1 MIRPTAL
8 TTLLASDAFSPLD
21 RHFADLI
28 RRLSGS
34 DQPALT
40 LAAALVSRRL
50 ADGHPCLSLDEVA
63 GQSLVQS
70 SAAPVVCPPRAE
82 WEATLLASPVAGRP
96 GKTRPLIL
104 DTAGRLYL
112 HRYWT
117 YEQTVAEQIRRRVV
131 GQASRLSPTSSQ
143 KLGAP
148 ASGPA
153 YCELPDGSSRAGG
166 RRSGLSAPAKGP
178 SPTDAGDRRDACPTL
193 DAESL
198 RSCLDR
204 LFPADASGQPSGQ
217 KVAAFMAARQ
227 RFCVI
232 TGGPGTGKTWTVAR
246 LLALLLEQPGAA
258 NLRVRL
264 AAPTGKAVA
273 RLQESLASALAGLD
287 CPDAVKTRLQAKD
300 LTTTLHRLLG
310 TIPNSVKFRHNAD
323 HPLPVDVLV
332 VDETSMVSLPLMAR
346 LLAALPPAARLI
358 LVGDKDQLSP
368 VDPGNVLGDLCQAA
382 AINGFSETFRADYER
397 CGGEALPVAT
407 EAGTSGTLLDCVV
420 QLGKNYRSG
429 ETAALHAVS
438 AAVNAGDATRAGDLL
453 REFTAASGAVAWQP
467 LPAPGQL
474 EDALRTT
481 VISHYGPVLQAASAT
496 EALRALGRFRI
507 LCAVRE
513 GPYGTIAVNRLV
525 EQILGEEGFTTPE
538 AIQRGSYA
546 GKPLMVTANHYLLKL
561 YNGDTGVV
569 GQPPPAAAVP
579 ATALV
584 VATNGGGSSLV
595 HFPEETGGLRA
606 IARERLPEHE
616 TAYALTIHKSQ
627 GSEFEQ
633 VLLILPDATSPVL
646 TRALLYTGLT
656 RAKKVVRLLASE
668 ASLRAAIESPAPRRS
683 GLSDAL
689 ARPTA

>member
-1 MIRPTAL
+1 
-8 TTLLASDAFSPLD
+8 
-21 RHFADLI
+21 
-28 RRLSGS
+28 
-34 DQPALT
+34 
-40 LAAALVSRRL
+40 
-50 ADGHPCLSLDEVA
+50 
-63 GQSLVQS
+63 
-70 SAAPVVCPPRAE
+70 
-82 WEATLLASPVAGRP
+82 
-96 GKTRPLIL
+96 
-104 DTAGRLYL
+104 
-112 HRYWT
+112 
-117 YEQTVAEQIRRRVV
+117 
-131 GQASRLSPTSSQ
+131 
-143 KLGAP
+143 
-148 ASGPA
+148 
-153 YCELPDGSSRAGG
+153 
-166 RRSGLSAPAKGP
+166 
-178 SPTDAGDRRDACPTL
+178 
-193 DAESL
+193 
-198 RSCLDR
+198 
-204 LFPADASGQPSGQ
+204 
-217 KVAAFMAARQ
+217 MAARQ

-258 NLRVRL
+258 SLRVRL

-273 RLQESLASALAGLD
+273 RLQESLASALARLD

-332 VDETSMVSLPLMAR
+332 VDEASMVSLPLMAR

-358 LVGDKDQLSP
+358 LVGDKDQLPP

-420 QLGKNYRSG
+420 QLGRNFRSG

-438 AAVNAGDATRAGDLL
+438 AAVNAGDAARSCELL
-453 REFTAASGAVAWQP
+453 REFTATDAAIGWQP
-467 LPAPGQL
+467 LPAAAQL
-474 EDALRTT
+474 KDALRTT

-569 GQPPPAAAVP
+569 GQPPSAAAVP

-584 VATNGGGSSLV
+584 ATTNGGQSSLV

-627 GSEFEQ
+627 GSEFDE
-633 VLLILPDATSPVL
+633 VLLLLPEATNPVL

-668 ASLRAAIESPAPRRS
+668 ASLRAAIGSPAPRRS